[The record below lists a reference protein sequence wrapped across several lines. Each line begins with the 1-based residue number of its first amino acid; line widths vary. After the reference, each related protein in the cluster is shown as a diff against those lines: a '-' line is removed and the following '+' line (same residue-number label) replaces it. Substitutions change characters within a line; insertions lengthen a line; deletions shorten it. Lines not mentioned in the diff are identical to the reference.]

1 MITAIGNDCATLADT
16 LDSVLTW
23 DHRRRVHRHRWRFHL
38 WLAGCD
44 SATPDESPKSF
55 NRSLGNLLRKSRK
68 DYLALR
74 CHWIGGFGTLLAK
87 NLRKS
92 PQFFDEL
99 EEQS

>member
-1 MITAIGNDCATLADT
+1 MPLKVNSG
-16 LDSVLTW
+16 
-23 DHRRRVHRHRWRFHL
+23 RVKH
-38 WLAGCD
+38 
-44 SATPDESPKSF
+44 
-55 NRSLGNLLRKSRK
+55 
-68 DYLALR
+68 YLALR